1 MKRISG
7 RERCLKGT
15 WKLPKVSIRL
25 CNHTQ
30 AGLCFKDEGKVARET
45 VGSAGFARLL
55 V

>member
-1 MKRISG
+1 MSQG
-7 RERCLKGT
+7 DLEA
-15 WKLPKVSIRL
+15 PKVSIRL

-30 AGLCFKDEGKVARET
+30 AGLCFKDEGKVAKET